1 MNAAHPHIVTDWQ
14 GVAMSLADVITELH
28 PNYAPE
34 VLAVISHH
42 TSAILN
48 TTTLAA
54 SAEVNEALAA

>member
-1 MNAAHPHIVTDWQ
+1 MNTQHPHLETDWQ

-42 TSAILN
+42 TSATYN
-48 TTTLAA
+48 TTTSGNAA
-54 SAEVNEALAA
+54 NTQEITA

>member
-1 MNAAHPHIVTDWQ
+1 MNAPHPHFETDWQ

-42 TSAILN
+42 TKAVPI
-48 TTTLAA
+48 TTTAREGQKGTPA
-54 SAEVNEALAA
+54 

>member
-1 MNAAHPHIVTDWQ
+1 MNAPHPHLVTDWK

-42 TSAILN
+42 TSAVLI
-48 TTTLAA
+48 TTHGANGA
-54 SAEVNEALAA
+54 GKEQAIA

>member
-1 MNAAHPHIVTDWQ
+1 MNAPHPHLVTDWQ

-42 TSAILN
+42 TNAVQN
-48 TTTLAA
+48 TTAA
-54 SAEVNEALAA
+54 REGQKGIEAAA